1 MTLPVLGFLIIKLG
15 QGGWAMW
22 EKIINLLFWIVVAG
36 LTFQGLTSQRA
47 HEGDPCGPHH
57 YWRYVNVDASGGDLS
72 CEPS

>member
-1 MTLPVLGFLIIKLG
+1 
-15 QGGWAMW
+15 MW
-22 EKIINLLFWIVVAG
+22 EKIINLLFWIVFAG

-72 CEPS
+72 CAPD

>member
-1 MTLPVLGFLIIKLG
+1 
-15 QGGWAMW
+15 MW